1 MGCAPCH
8 VCLGLGGTPSQ
19 KAGLS
24 FMPVSQVFIPFSPSS
39 QHWTSD
45 IRSVLGQ
52 GAAPPRSLRLRDLPG
67 ALVPIAEGGHIL
79 LGLTEPLRHIG
90 PYYSLP

>member
-1 MGCAPCH
+1 
-8 VCLGLGGTPSQ
+8 
-19 KAGLS
+19 
-24 FMPVSQVFIPFSPSS
+24 MPVSQVFIPFSPSS